1 MDKRRRRMLLSE
13 CYELF
18 GGDYD
23 AVLRRISREDIIKK
37 FVLKFLAEPSYDN
50 LCSELKAGNAEE
62 AFRAAHSLKGV
73 SQNLGFPR
81 LIISAGEMTE
91 YLRGRE
97 SIDQEQCSVLMEKVQ
112 RDYKE
117 VIEAIRKFAEEE

>member
-1 MDKRRRRMLLSE
+1 MLLSE
-13 CYELF
+13 CYALF

-23 AVLRRISREDIIKK
+23 EVLQRISREDIIKK
-37 FVLKFLAEPSYDN
+37 FVLKFLTEPSYDN
-50 LCSELKAGNAEE
+50 LCSELKAENAEE
-62 AFRAAHSLKGV
+62 AFRVAHSLKGV

-81 LIISAGEMTE
+81 LIESAGEMTE

-97 SIDQEQCSVLMEKVQ
+97 SIDKEQCRVLMERVQ
-112 RDYKE
+112 RDYNE